1 MFTFHFLRAAGTAQQ
16 QDRCSI
22 EIQVQI
28 YRCNHTCQLGTITQ
42 KPYGVRFKFVFLLP
56 RQSVRCN
63 LTMQLTPSLSADLV
77 HPLDPHSDTF

>member
-16 QDRCSI
+16 QNRCSI

-42 KPYGVRFKFVFLLP
+42 KPYGVRFKFVFLWPLAAC
-56 RQSVRCN
+56 QVQFN
-63 LTMQLTPSLSADLV
+63 DAAD
-77 HPLDPHSDTF
+77 HIPECTSGSNS